1 MGLSD
6 RGEETTSKDNEMSP
20 TPNADPIPCLG
31 FIAPDKYRNKGL
43 SQTETKT
50 EMIAQLPFWKDV
62 EIL

>member
-50 EMIAQLPFWKDV
+50 EMIA
-62 EIL
+62 